1 MIFEKNKIGIIT
13 IFITKKSEIISFKD
27 GTSQLICNFE
37 TFPPKG
43 VSISLSDGEPDV
55 EERSFL
61 LTNLPL

>member
-1 MIFEKNKIGIIT
+1 MTTVAIHINKRVG
-13 IFITKKSEIISFKD
+13 
-27 GTSQLICNFE
+27 NE
-37 TFPPKG
+37 TFPPEG